1 MLCALRGEFSVEGFI
16 NPKLILC
23 LLCGMKSLVSF
34 SSLPDL
40 APSLWSCPD
49 LWHESAACI
58 VDDDMY

>member
-34 SSLPDL
+34 FIFARPCSESVVMPRPL
-40 APSLWSCPD
+40 ARVCGLYCR
-49 LWHESAACI
+49 
-58 VDDDMY
+58 